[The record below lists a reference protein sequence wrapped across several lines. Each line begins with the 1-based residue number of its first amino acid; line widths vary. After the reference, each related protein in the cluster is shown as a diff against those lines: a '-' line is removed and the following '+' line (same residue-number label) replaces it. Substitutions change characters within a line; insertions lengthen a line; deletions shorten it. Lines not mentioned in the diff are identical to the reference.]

1 MRSVLVAVFL
11 LALVAIFAPALLPPF
26 GAYLTLARRAWPVLL
41 ALARD
46 LRSLLGAP

>member
-1 MRSVLVAVFL
+1 MRSVLAAL
-11 LALVAIFAPALLPPF
+11 LVLLTIFFFAPGLLPSV
-26 GAYLTLARRAWPVLL
+26 GAYLTLAREAWPALL